1 MKVIAIDNFN
11 SESVSDILIAENLT
25 LEQAVYIVN
34 ARNNGGGNYT
44 SWYYRVV
51 EDDYKLYVFQP

>member
-1 MKVIAIDNFN
+1 MKVIAVDNFN

-34 ARNNGGGNYT
+34 ARNSGGGNYT
-44 SWYYRVV
+44 SWYYRAV